1 MVSTGL
7 QSLMALSPNLAQ
19 SSISMSCEGVLGF
32 KIHFESLLV
41 SLFALVCNPPTSPRS
56 SASLQEG
63 FAHLHPPARFLQA
76 FGTTCCFESSQMEGT
91 DSVLLISCS
100 QGC

>member
-41 SLFALVCNPPTSPRS
+41 SLFALVCNPPTSPRPLPHS
-56 SASLQEG
+56 RRA
-63 FAHLHPPARFLQA
+63 
-76 FGTTCCFESSQMEGT
+76 
-91 DSVLLISCS
+91 LLIYIPLLGSCRHLGPRAVS
-100 QGC
+100 RAPKWRAQIVSS